1 MTTTDADSREH
12 VRAPIAPRMLRWLTA
27 QLAEW
32 SREGLITD
40 AQADA
45 IAARYTASTR
55 LALLRLVVGLGAAF
69 LAVGLLWLVATN
81 LDRLSPQ
88 LRFAAV
94 CALWL
99 GFVALGEA
107 ARSRATLSSGPHAAS
122 GSPGLAAVCR
132 VLAAAAFGAVIF
144 QAAQSLQVPA
154 YESRLV
160 GFWALGA
167 LAYAYATRS
176 RAALGVAL
184 AAGLTWFGWFVG
196 ESAGSQ
202 PVGTVMTLAGS
213 VAAASVAVLHDT
225 ALRRAPGAA
234 LANAAGGPLGEPA
247 GFGRAWRLVAGIV
260 ALVGVFIAALPA
272 VSLEAAPWPTRAS
285 WLLGAAAVV
294 TVAALFAVLLTRRIT
309 SPGAPGATGS
319 TGSGTSA
326 AGRRGP
332 LGELAAAVLIAA
344 AAGAL
349 SWWRTGGGLDALL
362 QQGGPTAEQWARTAV
377 AVLVFVA
384 AAGWQ
389 AVLGAAR
396 DQGELTA
403 VALAALVVFVTVQS
417 FAVFAPIVSGATLFL
432 VVGAVLVGSG
442 LGAERLRRSLG
453 RRRRPERPGRPGG
466 RARTRGPRRSEERP

>member
-1 MTTTDADSREH
+1 MMTTDAQSREH
-12 VRAPIAPRMLRWLTA
+12 VRAAIPPRRMSWLTA
-27 QLAEW
+27 ELAEW
-32 SREGLITD
+32 SRDGLLTG

-55 LALLRLVVGLGAAF
+55 PALRRLVVGLGAVF
-69 LAVGLLWLVATN
+69 LAVGLLWMVATN
-81 LDRLSPQ
+81 LDRLSPL
-88 LRFAAV
+88 LRFAVV

-107 ARSRATLSSGPHAAS
+107 ARSRATAISGSHAAS
-122 GSPGLAAVCR
+122 GWPGVAVVGR
-132 VLAAAAFGAVIF
+132 VLAAAGFGAVIF

-176 RAALGVAL
+176 RGALGVAL

-294 TVAALFAVLLTRRIT
+294 TVVALCAVLLTRRIT

-319 TGSGTSA
+319 GTSA

-332 LGELAAAVLIAA
+332 LGEIAAAVLIAA

-362 QQGGPTAEQWARTAV
+362 QQGGPTAEQWARTAG

>member
-32 SREGLITD
+32 SREGLLTG

-55 LALLRLVVGLGAAF
+55 LALLRLVVGLGAVF

-81 LDRLSPQ
+81 LDRLSPL

-107 ARSRATLSSGPHAAS
+107 ARSRATPSSGPHAAS
-122 GSPGLAAVCR
+122 GWPGIAVVCR
-132 VLAAAAFGAVIF
+132 VLAAAGFGAVIF

-167 LAYAYATRS
+167 VAYAYATRS
-176 RAALGVAL
+176 LGALSVAL

-196 ESAGSQ
+196 ESAQSQ
-202 PVGTVMTLAGS
+202 QVGVLMALAGS
-213 VAAASVAVLHDT
+213 VAATSVAVLHDT
-225 ALRRAPGAA
+225 ALRPAPGEA
-234 LANAAGGPLGEPA
+234 LENAADGPLGEAA

-260 ALVGVFIAALPA
+260 ALLGVFIAALPA
-272 VSLEAAPWPTRAS
+272 VSLDATPWPTQAS

-294 TVAALFAVLLTRRIT
+294 TVAALLAVLLTRRVT
-309 SPGAPGATGS
+309 SPGAADAPGAGA
-319 TGSGTSA
+319 SA
-326 AGRRGP
+326 AGRRVP
-332 LGELAAAVLIAA
+332 LDEIAAAVLIAA

-349 SWWRTGGGLDALL
+349 SRWRPDGGLDALL
-362 QQGGPTAEQWARTAV
+362 QQGGPTAEQWARTGV
-377 AVLVFVA
+377 AVLVFIV

-389 AVLGAAR
+389 AGLGAAR
-396 DQGELTA
+396 EQGPLTA

-417 FAVFAPIVSGATLFL
+417 FAVIAPIISGATLFL
-432 VVGAVLVGSG
+432 VIGAVLVGTG
-442 LGAERLRRSLG
+442 LGAERLRRRLG
-453 RRRRPERPGRPGG
+453 GRRRPERPGRPGG
-466 RARTRGPRRSEERP
+466 RARTRGTRRSEERP